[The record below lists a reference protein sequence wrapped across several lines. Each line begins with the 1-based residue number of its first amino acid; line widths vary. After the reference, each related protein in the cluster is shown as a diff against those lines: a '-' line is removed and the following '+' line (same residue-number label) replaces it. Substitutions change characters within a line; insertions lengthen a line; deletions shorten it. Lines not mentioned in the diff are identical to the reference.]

1 MIETSAV
8 ISVVCDVKVPKTE
21 ALEVLAHA
29 LSARRSGTLSDPQ
42 LVRENGVRVSIEV
55 PKFGEDLPLT
65 LDIHWAAQSGEVT
78 IEAFAIVS
86 QITKV
91 LGWNCEVLETNP
103 VPDSARG

>member
-1 MIETSAV
+1 MIESTAV
-8 ISVVCDVKVPKTE
+8 ISVVCDVKVPKPE

-65 LDIHWAAQSGEVT
+65 LDIHWADRSDDLRAETETVVDH
-78 IEAFAIVS
+78 IRHA
-86 QITKV
+86 
-91 LGWNCEVLETNP
+91 LGWSCEIL
-103 VPDSARG
+103 ARSPNGRSESN

>member
-1 MIETSAV
+1 MIESSAV

-29 LSARRSGTLSDPQ
+29 LSARRSGTLSDPL
-42 LVRENGVRVSIEV
+42 LVRESGVRVSIEV

-65 LDIHWAAQSGEVT
+65 LDIHWAAQSGEIT
-78 IEAFAIVS
+78 TEAFAIVS

-91 LGWNCEVLETNP
+91 LGWNCEVLEINS